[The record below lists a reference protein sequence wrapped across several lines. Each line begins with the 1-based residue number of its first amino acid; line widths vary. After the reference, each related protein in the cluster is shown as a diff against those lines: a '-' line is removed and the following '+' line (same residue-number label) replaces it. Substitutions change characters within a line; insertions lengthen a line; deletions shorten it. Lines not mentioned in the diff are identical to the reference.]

1 MESEPYEPTP
11 QMLHAAALLEQVMRQ
26 LLDEVQA
33 LPHQWKDEVEG
44 EALLLMHLTVR
55 AVEGVLVLLRHD
67 LRLLHPALVISRT
80 AMDTAFRLQ
89 WLLYPTDAT
98 ERNKRF
104 LEMVRENED
113 FSRNVLDG
121 MRKWNMESAHYQER
135 VRLLSQHRASLAAQ
149 WNLELPEKKDST
161 LRVAEQLLES
171 INTPRLY
178 LTYRAASQNTHG
190 TNAATMEEGRRIQEG
205 TVDAFVADWSPCFW
219 LCWYALY
226 TTGTFLLQRLGG
238 STGTF
243 PSLELSN
250 KVEAAFD
257 AMKANDS

>member
-1 MESEPYEPTP
+1 MESELYKPTA
-11 QMLHAAALLEQVMRQ
+11 QMLQAAALLERVMRR
-26 LLDEVQA
+26 LLDDVQA
-33 LPHQWKDEVEG
+33 LPNQWTDEVEV
-44 EALLLMHLTVR
+44 EALLLMQLTVR
-55 AVEGVLVLLRHD
+55 AVEGMLVLLRHD

-104 LEMVRENED
+104 LEMLRENED
-113 FSRNVLDG
+113 FSRSVQDG
-121 MRKWNMESAHYQER
+121 LKKWSIDNAHDQER
-135 VRLLSQHRASLAAQ
+135 VRMLSQHRAALAAR

-161 LRVAEQLLES
+161 LRVTEQLLES

-190 TNAATMEEGRRIQEG
+190 TNAATMEESRRIKEG
-205 TVDAFVADWSPCFW
+205 TVDVFVADWSPCFW

-226 TTGTFLLQRLGG
+226 TTGTFLLQRLSG
-238 STGTF
+238 SPETF

-250 KVEAAFD
+250 KVEAVFD
-257 AMKANDS
+257 ALKANNS